1 MLSNYS
7 MMKNR
12 KVATAPLLF
21 TVSGLRG
28 IAGKSLTLKVAA
40 EYASAFARLTKGG
53 KIILARDTR
62 ASGEAIKAA
71 VAAALVSS
79 GCEVIDIGIAP
90 TPTVGLAVT
99 DLKAHGAVTV
109 TASHNPI
116 QWNAL
121 KFFNRR
127 GRYLGAGEIAEI
139 NRLLNQKRPTGGA
152 GLNWGKVKTD
162 SGRISAHIRK
172 ILQLSLVQKEKIR
185 RAKFKVVIDGC
196 NGAGYIAGPELLK
209 ALGCKIIKIN
219 CENTGNFPRKP
230 EPTVKNLKVLEKKV
244 RQVGADIGFAL
255 DPDADRLAIVSDNG
269 KAIGEE
275 YTLALATDYVLG
287 KEPGPVAVNLSTSR
301 MVEEIARKHKCK
313 FYRTKVGE
321 ANVSAQLEK
330 VGGVVGGEGNGGVIL
345 PQLHYTRDA
354 LLGMALVLSHL
365 AQSRKTI
372 SELVAKIPKYSMIRE
387 TLDADGWNAKGLA
400 NLKTRLKGAE
410 IDTRDG
416 VRFEFENSWLHAR
429 KSNTE
434 GIVRVMAEAK
444 DKQVARNLIRLALKN
459 LKRK

>member
-1 MLSNYS
+1 
-7 MMKNR
+7 MK
-12 KVATAPLLF
+12 KKITPAAPLLF

-40 EYASAFARLTKGG
+40 EYASAFAGLTRKG
-53 KIILARDTR
+53 KIVLARDTR
-62 ASGEAIKAA
+62 ASGQAIKAA
-71 VAAALVSS
+71 VAAVLVSS

-99 DLKAHGAVTV
+99 DLKAGGAITV

-116 QWNAL
+116 EWNAL

-127 GRYLGAGEIAEI
+127 GRYLSPGEIGKI
-139 NRLLNQKRPTGGA
+139 SKLLNQNRPTGGA

-162 SGRISAHIRK
+162 GGRISAHIRR
-172 ILQLSLVQKEKIR
+172 IMRLNLVQKEKIR

-219 CENTGNFPRKP
+219 CRNTGSFPRKP
-230 EPTVKNLKVLEKKV
+230 EPTVKNLKALEKKV

-255 DPDADRLAIVSDNG
+255 DPDADRLAIVSDKG

-287 KEPGPVAVNLSTSR
+287 KSKGPVAVNLSTSR
-301 MVEEIARKHKCK
+301 MVEEIAQKHKCK
-313 FYRTKVGE
+313 FYRTRVGE

-330 VGGVVGGEGNGGVIL
+330 VKGIIGGEGNGGVIL
-345 PQLHYTRDA
+345 PRLHYTRDA
-354 LLGMALVLSHL
+354 LLGMALILSHL
-365 AQSRKTI
+365 AQSKKTI
-372 SELVAKIPKYSMIRE
+372 SELVDKIPKYSMI
-387 TLDADGWNAKGLA
+387 
-400 NLKTRLKGAE
+400 
-410 IDTRDG
+410 
-416 VRFEFENSWLHAR
+416 
-429 KSNTE
+429 
-434 GIVRVMAEAK
+434 
-444 DKQVARNLIRLALKN
+444 
-459 LKRK
+459 